1 MSPEEQAKIKKE
13 IGVMCSLEMHGC
25 IKCEEGKIL
34 RRFIKGHKPSQ
45 IVESGSGVSTFFI
58 LKALQELGKGKLISV
73 DKYAFDKKPD
83 YQANDFI
90 KRKEWIFPVIEK
102 YFFDVDWLF
111 IDNVDSVEY
120 LKTMHNDIDFFFH
133 DSNHTIEHIDNELE
147 LVKDRI
153 KWYGAH
159 NFKNSLS
166 KSYFNNLEF
175 KKKWRLI
182 GMENQVAIWEKS
194 TEGQGVNYAKKH

>member
-1 MSPEEQAKIKKE
+1 
-13 IGVMCSLEMHGC
+13 
-25 IKCEEGKIL
+25 
-34 RRFIKGHKPSQ
+34 
-45 IVESGSGVSTFFI
+45 
-58 LKALQELGKGKLISV
+58 
-73 DKYAFDKKPD
+73 
-83 YQANDFI
+83 
-90 KRKEWIFPVIEK
+90 
-102 YFFDVDWLF
+102 
-111 IDNVDSVEY
+111 
-120 LKTMHNDIDFFFH
+120 
-133 DSNHTIEHIDNELE
+133 
-147 LVKDRI
+147 VKDRI